1 MKKEILNQIEQDK
14 LLEYLKQNT
23 NYIKELKRN
32 PNFYKQFKKEI
43 KNKYKLN
50 FTDKAKE
57 VINDIELI
65 SNIISSIN

>member
-1 MKKEILNQIEQDK
+1 MKKEILNQIEKDK

-23 NYIKELKRN
+23 NYIKKLKRN
-32 PNFYKQFKKEI
+32 PYLYKQFKKEI

-65 SNIISSIN
+65 SNIISTIN

>member
-1 MKKEILNQIEQDK
+1 MKKEILSQLEKDK

-32 PNFYKQFKKEI
+32 PAFYKQFKKEI
-43 KNKYKLN
+43 KDKYKLN

-65 SNIISSIN
+65 ANIISTIN

>member
-1 MKKEILNQIEQDK
+1 MKKEILSQLEKDN

-32 PNFYKQFKKEI
+32 PAFYKQFKKEI
-43 KNKYKLN
+43 KDKYKLN

-65 SNIISSIN
+65 ANIISTIN

>member
-1 MKKEILNQIEQDK
+1 MKKEILIQIEKDK
-14 LLEYLKQNT
+14 LLDYLKQNT

-32 PNFYKQFKKEI
+32 PSFYKQFKKEI
-43 KNKYKLN
+43 KDKYKLN

-65 SNIISSIN
+65 SNIISTIN

>member
-1 MKKEILNQIEQDK
+1 MKKEILIE
-14 LLEYLKQNT
+14 LEKDNYIDYLKQNT

-32 PNFYKQFKKEI
+32 PDYYKRFKKEI
-43 KNKYKLN
+43 KDKYKLN

-65 SNIISSIN
+65 SNIISTIN